1 LAKIRSEGLALLL
14 LSGRV
19 MRTHTSVPRRA
30 EAETVCLIRWV
41 LQRGGEI
48 LTCQV
53 DAHVHRSAY
62 DVCIVPHWD
71 VDAASIE
78 VIATPSRAF
87 QRHAEIAMRLRNA
100 GWFVAARSSP
110 ASC

>member
-1 LAKIRSEGLALLL
+1 
-14 LSGRV
+14 
-19 MRTHTSVPRRA
+19 MRTHMSAPHNA
-30 EAETVCLIRWV
+30 EAVCLIRWV
-41 LQRGGEI
+41 LQRGDEI

-53 DAHVHRSAY
+53 DAHTHRSAY

-78 VIATPSRAF
+78 VTPTLGRAF

-100 GWFVAARSSP
+100 GWSIAARSSP

>member
-1 LAKIRSEGLALLL
+1 
-14 LSGRV
+14 
-19 MRTHTSVPRRA
+19 M
-30 EAETVCLIRWV
+30 CLIRWV
-41 LQRGGEI
+41 LQRGREI

-62 DVCIVPHWD
+62 DVCLVPHWD

-78 VIATPSRAF
+78 VIATPGRAF
-87 QRHAEIAMRLRNA
+87 LRHAEIAMRLRNA
-100 GWFVAARSSP
+100 GWFVTARSSP